1 MAVLNTKDM
10 YLNIYLTVTIQ
21 QVAILDVKQ
30 IRVSYLR
37 SWFLLDVIA
46 AFPIGYILFF
56 AVSLDSNCIRLG
68 WRHSIRMQKQCM

>member
-1 MAVLNTKDM
+1 MFVC
-10 YLNIYLTVTIQ
+10 IFSGPVW

-56 AVSLDSNCIRLG
+56 AVSPDSNCILPG
-68 WRHSIRMQKQCM
+68 GGTVNAKASACEAPCCD